1 MEQEPIKI
9 RCPRCRSAVIES
21 AQERDGRLV
30 TRYKAVH
37 RLGGQLTVQC
47 RCNAWIKVPNG
58 II

>member
-1 MEQEPIKI
+1 MEQDSIKI
-9 RCPRCRSAVIES
+9 RCPRCRSAVVES

-37 RLGGQLTVQC
+37 RIGNNLAVQC
-47 RCNAWIKVPNG
+47 RCNAWVKIPSG